1 MDRNTFI
8 KEFGHASPA
17 IDKRKIKKLIKR
29 SVDSNSDDNPR
40 GHHNLIIVMEELSE
54 LSKEVSKHIRER
66 GDNVSLIEEIA
77 DVSLGLIYLQE
88 ICGITTEDIYKA
100 MNVKTD
106 RLERVLN
113 DKGCYR

>member
-1 MDRNTFI
+1 M
-8 KEFGHASPA
+8 
-17 IDKRKIKKLIKR
+17 L
-29 SVDSNSDDNPR
+29 
-40 GHHNLIIVMEELSE
+40 

-66 GDNVSLIEEIA
+66 GNNVSLIEEIA

-106 RLERVLN
+106 RLEKVLN